1 MQRPERTA
9 AQEETRIPRR
19 SLRLV
24 CRGRPLRVDDGAA
37 SFLVH
42 SFLFSTT
49 EGLPD
54 VTLNWENDEARWVTP
69 DEVADFDAV
78 PSLVRPSATNVYAS
92 TADPLPQTEA
102 LARVLLPPAAAMA
115 VLRLRDDRAHGSA
128 QLAGWALDALYLW
141 AAAPWGG
148 ASDGPRSP
156 RAAADGGPRW
166 ARERTAEAR
175 LRDVAYA
182 LAASRPAMAS
192 LRSATARVV
201 ADATRN
207 AGVPLGEALQ
217 AAIRA
222 ERARRDVAAAAA
234 DAAARALLHDGL
246 CVVTTSLS
254 SSVLRALC
262 VPDTPDAR
270 ARLRVLACE
279 SRPLREGVTTAA
291 RCAEAG
297 HAVQLVTD
305 AAAAVHVAALRGA
318 DAIVLVGADA
328 VTPAGGVVN
337 KVGTRALAMA
347 AAEAGVRVFA
357 VATSDKALSAG
368 AQAETEE
375 MEAAEVDS
383 APPRGVT
390 VRNVYFEETPAELIS
405 GGIIHEGGLEDA
417 AAFAA
422 RAAPAARTLFAEAFP
437 DN

>member
-1 MQRPERTA
+1 M
-9 AQEETRIPRR
+9 
-19 SLRLV
+19 
-24 CRGRPLRVDDGAA
+24 
-37 SFLVH
+37 
-42 SFLFSTT
+42 
-49 EGLPD
+49 
-54 VTLNWENDEARWVTP
+54 
-69 DEVADFDAV
+69 
-78 PSLVRPSATNVYAS
+78 
-92 TADPLPQTEA
+92 
-102 LARVLLPPAAAMA
+102 LLPPAAAMA
-115 VLRLRDDRAHGSA
+115 VMRLRDDRAHGSA

-141 AAAPWGG
+141 AAAAWGG

-182 LAASRPAMAS
+182 LEASRPAMAT
-192 LRSATARVV
+192 LRSAAARVV

-207 AGVPLGEALQ
+207 PGAPLGAALQ

-222 ERARRDVAAAAA
+222 ERARRDVAAASA

-270 ARLRVLACE
+270 EPRLRVLACE

-297 HAVQLVTD
+297 HHVQLVTD

-318 DAIVLVGADA
+318 DAIMLVGADA
-328 VTPAGGVVN
+328 ITPAGGVVN

-347 AAEAGVRVFA
+347 AAEAGVRVLA
-357 VATSDKALSAG
+357 IATSDKVLPAG
-368 AQAETEE
+368 SQVETEE

-437 DN
+437 EK